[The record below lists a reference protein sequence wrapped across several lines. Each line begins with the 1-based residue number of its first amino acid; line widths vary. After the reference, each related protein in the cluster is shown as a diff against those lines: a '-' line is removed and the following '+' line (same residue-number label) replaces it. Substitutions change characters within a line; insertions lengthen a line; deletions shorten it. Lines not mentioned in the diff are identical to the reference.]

1 MIAMIRIAGR
11 VNVRKDI
18 DETFNRLKIMKKL
31 TCTFIDSSD
40 KVKMGMLKKLRQYVA
55 YGKVSDEFMKKV
67 IDKRGQIAKDKDK
80 KYRGFCRLH
89 PPIGGFKKSTKLAY
103 PKGILGE
110 HKDIDKL
117 LERML

>member
-1 MIAMIRIAGR
+1 MIAVIRIAGR
-11 VNVRKDI
+11 VNIRKDI
-18 DETFNRLKIMKKL
+18 KETFNRLKLMKKL
-31 TCTFIDSSD
+31 TCTFIDEGD

-55 YGKVSDEFMKKV
+55 YGKVSDEFMKKI
-67 IDKRGQIAKDKDK
+67 IDKRGQTDKDK